1 MVRFYI
7 LILAILILW
16 LLSCARITA
25 PSGGPIDKVPP
36 KIVYVKPPMY
46 STRFNNKK
54 IEIKFNEYIV
64 LKNLTKNLLI
74 SPPNMEKPKIKLSGK
89 KIFIVLPDS
98 LQDNTTYI
106 IDFGNAIADF
116 TEGNIL
122 RNFKYVFSTG
132 PEVDSLVLRGK
143 VYDAFSHEPEKNML
157 VGLYYSLSDS
167 VPYHHKPQYITRTDE
182 QGNFEFTNLKD
193 TVYYVFALADKNNN
207 YIYDL
212 PTEKIG
218 FYNMKLRPYLLSNS
232 NDTTKDT
239 VIVDSVKAVEIPTF
253 YEYKNKKFY
262 IKKFYRKT
270 PWKLAVLFND
280 KMDSIP
286 VVKPLDNIKYA
297 TEISKYNDTLQIW
310 LLDTTKMKNDTI
322 LFTISYYDNHNWQ
335 DDTLS
340 FVMNTNKYKKK
351 PVKIL
356 MSDKLPISPI
366 TNTIRL
372 RINEPVNEID
382 TTKVLFYYTEDTLKR
397 YVNYSIEKKFKNFDI
412 SFKKNTDVKYHLILD
427 SAAIYSIYGN
437 VNDSSAFNF
446 AVRNEDDYGNLIVE
460 WQWASSPS
468 QIVVQLMDDKMKN
481 VLRKN
486 VVMFEDTSTVFN
498 HLLSGKYAI
507 RIIYDSNMNGKW
519 DGGDLLLKEMPEKV
533 LIKKDIKI
541 KQGWDNIISLKL
553 GSDAKR

>member
-486 VVMFEDTSTVFN
+486 VVMAEDTSTVFN